1 MKRKLAQNRWMLV
14 LGAMAL
20 AAPLGS
26 SGAAAAIAPCSSAT
40 VAFVKSIKG
49 EGTNVVL
56 ARGGEEAQL
65 APFSPLCTGDV
76 LKLKT
81 ADEAV
86 VLGLAGSTAPAEV
99 VGPVAYNVG
108 PASSGGEA
116 LTEVLEDR
124 LLPLGERTIGQGL
137 ARSADPFEFGLLDLE
152 TESAQI
158 GAGHR
163 PLWVGWAGGKP
174 PFDMTVTG
182 PSGQTLEMRA
192 LEANDYLFPAS
203 DIELGRYSVSIS
215 DANGRT
221 RETGF
226 EAVSD
231 VPEVATVS
239 VPAWMGADS
248 GAMLKAFCVAAEDP
262 YTWSFEAAQQLAAA
276 PDAGLDRETA
286 LALIGSGDTVAL
298 CPGGNG

>member
-1 MKRKLAQNRWMLV
+1 MKRKLVRNSWV
-14 LGAMAL
+14 LAFGIAALFVPEGDGAT
-20 AAPLGS
+20 AAV
-26 SGAAAAIAPCSSAT
+26 APCSSAT

-49 EGTNVVL
+49 EAGNVIL
-56 ARGGEEAQL
+56 ARGGGEAQL
-65 APFSPLCTGDV
+65 TAFAPLCSGDV

-81 ADEAV
+81 ANEAV
-86 VLGLAGSTAPAEV
+86 VLGIAGSTAPAEV
-99 VGPVAYNVG
+99 VGPVAYNVSG
-108 PASSGGEA
+108 SSGGEA

-158 GAGHR
+158 GAGNR
-163 PLWVGWAGGKP
+163 PLWVGWAGGQP
-174 PFDMTVTG
+174 PFDVTVTG
-182 PSGQTLEMRA
+182 PSGKTY
-192 LEANDYLFPAS
+192 EAKAIETNTHVFAAA
-203 DIELGRYSVSIS
+203 DIEPGSYSLSVR

-221 RETGF
+221 RETAF
-226 EAVSD
+226 EAVTA
-231 VPEVATVS
+231 VPQVTTVAIPS
-239 VPAWMGADS
+239 WMGADS

-276 PDAGLDRETA
+276 PDAGLDRDTA
-286 LALIGSGDTVAL
+286 LALIASGDTATL

>member
-1 MKRKLAQNRWMLV
+1 MKRKLVPNRWMLAR
-14 LGAMAL
+14 GASVL
-20 AAPLGS
+20 AAPAGG

-40 VAFVKSIKG
+40 VAFVKSSKG
-49 EGTNVVL
+49 DGGNVML

-65 APFSPLCTGDV
+65 TAFAPLCTGDV

-81 ADEAV
+81 SNEAV
-86 VLGLAGSTAPAEV
+86 VLGIAGSTAPAEV

-108 PASSGGEA
+108 PGSAGGEA

-137 ARSADPFEFGLLDLE
+137 ARSADPFEVGLLDLE
-152 TESAQI
+152 TEAAQI
-158 GAGHR
+158 GSGNR
-163 PLWVGWAGGKP
+163 PRGIGWAGGQA
-174 PFDMTVTG
+174 PFEVKVTG
-182 PSGQTLEMRA
+182 HSGQTFEMTA
-192 LEANDYLFPAS
+192 LETNDYVFPAT
-203 DIELGRYSVSIS
+203 DIEPGRYSVSVS

-226 EAVSD
+226 EAVTD
-231 VPEVATVS
+231 VPEVTTVAI
-239 VPAWMGADS
+239 PAWMGADS
-248 GAMLKAFCVAAEDP
+248 GAMLKAFCIAAEDP

-286 LALIGSGDTVAL
+286 LALIASGDTAAL